1 MTARREGVVV
11 TSVTIVGTAEEL
23 ELMRSDARIDLNA
36 RPIHPGWFKP
46 LPVIEE
52 NTDGDA

>member
-1 MTARREGVVV
+1 
-11 TSVTIVGTAEEL
+11 
-23 ELMRSDARIDLNA
+23 LMRSDARIDLNA